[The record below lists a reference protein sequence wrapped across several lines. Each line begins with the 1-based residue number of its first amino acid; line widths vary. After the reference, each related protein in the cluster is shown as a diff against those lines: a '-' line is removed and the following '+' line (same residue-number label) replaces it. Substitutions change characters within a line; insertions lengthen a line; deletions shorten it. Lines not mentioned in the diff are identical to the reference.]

1 MQTIKKT
8 TGNYHMIYQPLLFII
23 GTFAITWCCAG
34 CMSKVDYHAHTILF
48 TFLDFMENASPLFCA
63 LILLRPYWSKHKFL
77 HHFFLGKPADEY
89 ACPIVFLLFAAQF
102 LNFYLFR
109 VEGTTFSLSTFA
121 VTFMGQFLLGGGLEE
136 AGWRGYLL
144 PCLYQKHPIL
154 LSSASVSIVW
164 IFWHLPYFLIPGSV
178 QAGGS
183 FFSYSIIG
191 IVTGF
196 LLTAI
201 YLLTKS
207 VLLCMLF
214 HSWQNTIVMTI
225 QANQSDFRFM
235 LIFIFLGVLSVLLC
249 MNIQKKEHTSNHTS
263 ST

>member
-1 MQTIKKT
+1 
-8 TGNYHMIYQPLLFII
+8 MIYQPLLFII

-34 CMSKVDYHAHTILF
+34 CMTKVDHHAHTILF

-63 LILLRPYWSKHKFL
+63 LILLRPYWSKTKFL
-77 HHFFLGKPADEY
+77 HRFFLGRPANRY
-89 ACPIVFLLFAAQF
+89 ACLIVFFLFAAQF

-109 VEGTTFSLSTFA
+109 VEGTSFSLSAFA

-144 PCLYQKHPIL
+144 PCFHQKRHIL
-154 LSSASVSIVW
+154 LSSASVSIIWV
-164 IFWHLPYFLIPGSV
+164 FWHLPYFLIPDSV
-178 QAGGS
+178 QAGGN
-183 FFSYSIIG
+183 FFAYSIIG

-214 HSWQNTIVMTI
+214 HSWQNTIVMTV
-225 QANQSDFRFM
+225 QADQSDFRFM
-235 LIFIFLGVLSVLLC
+235 LFFMLLGVLSVLLC
-249 MNIQKKEHTSNHTS
+249 INLQKKDRASDRTS
-263 ST
+263 SINLI